1 MLPMNQ
7 FEIEWLNEYHTR
19 RPEASELQAKVDD
32 YMDKFERS
40 EYEAQQAALARH
52 NVMDDDGFTLV
63 TRAGSKGQNSDGVI
77 TITAAKAEDVKN
89 LKPKKK
95 ELQDF
100 YRFQM
105 REAKRDSTFSFSFCV
120 LPLSILEMKKSNRS
134 NLRFSFSSVTNRIG

>member
-1 MLPMNQ
+1 M
-7 FEIEWLNEYHTR
+7 
-19 RPEASELQAKVDD
+19 KVDD

-40 EYEAQQAALARH
+40 EYETQQAALARH

-77 TITAAKAEDVKN
+77 TITAAKAEEVKN

-105 REAKRDSTFSFSFCV
+105 REAKRDSTFFFLLLLLFFSVFACV
-120 LPLSILEMKKSNRS
+120 IDFIDFPVVAEV
-134 NLRFSFSSVTNRIG
+134 FSG